1 MKNFALW
8 KYLLILAVVILG
20 ILFAVP
26 NFFGESPI
34 VQMQFASA
42 EQAKEK
48 SQNIAQKL
56 SESGNKFSKWQLN
69 DRSIEFYFTDT
80 DKQVK
85 ARDWLKNNYPEVN
98 IAINLKSNTPE
109 MLSKWGLKPMN
120 LGLDLRG
127 GVSFLLQIDSQELFN
142 RKSAELLELSKD
154 TLKQKNIAL
163 LNSEEIDNGGVILW
177 FSSADLRDEA
187 IKALINLL
195 NPNIEII
202 VLNKNNQFALQ
213 LRYNETGINLEKR
226 KAAEQNRQRI
236 AGRVNS
242 LGVAEPAIQIVGNDK
257 ILIELP
263 GIQDVAAAKTLLGST
278 ATLEF
283 YLVDSNADLAK
294 IASQKRAPFGKKLAY
309 FADGT
314 PIVLNRKVVM
324 SGEHIID
331 AAAQYGHNSPS
342 PQVSVVLDSAGGAMM
357 NDLTAKNIGK
367 LMATV
372 YVEYLPKTIVENG
385 KEKTIVEKKET
396 VINSATIQGQFGSNF
411 QITGV
416 EPMSRAQELAATLR
430 AGSLAAPVYI
440 VQEKTIGPSAGAKNI
455 SEGIKASL
463 SGLALVA
470 IFILIYYRKLGLWAV
485 IALSVNLILILAC
498 LSLIGATLTLPGIV
512 GIVLTL
518 GMAVDANVLIYE
530 RIREELKKIPV
541 KEAVRSG
548 FSNAFSTITDA
559 NITTLIVA
567 LLLFL
572 FGSGPIKGFAVTL
585 TIGVITSMFSAIY
598 VTRALIEFFLLR
610 KKDPKLKV

>member
-56 SESGNKFSKWQLN
+56 SESGNKFTKWQLN

-195 NPNIEII
+195 NPNIERI

>member
-195 NPNIEII
+195 NPNIERIA
-202 VLNKNNQFALQ
+202 LNKNNQFALQ

-572 FGSGPIKGFAVTL
+572 FGSGPIKGFAITL